1 MGFCTFLVPVRYL
14 CLKCEILWLI
24 PNGNLVVEKGNRI
37 YQKSATFSFWPF
49 TILFLSILGNLVVEK
64 GNRIYQKSATF
75 SFWPFTILFLS
86 ILYCK
91 LWYTSLWFTLP
102 IESKSSPV

>member
-37 YQKSATFSFWPF
+37 YQK
-49 TILFLSILGNLVVEK
+49 N
-64 GNRIYQKSATF
+64 ATF

-102 IESKSSPV
+102 IETKSSPV